1 MKKQQDQKLVLDGDD
16 AILGAVKTSHQ
27 TLSKL
32 QKKSEKETLEG
43 PSATRAFILLFSLAL
58 LQAYSGD
65 GDAVGM
71 LDDLQVCYSS
81 LKASAADSEVFDTLV
96 EVLLSF
102 LGKPGALYRKLA
114 EQVFPSFTSQISA
127 TSLESLLDILGKKE
141 SVSGQQELFEQA
153 GAEEEASDG
162 GSDDG
167 DDSELEI
174 DSDVEMLSTSEATD
188 EEVSDKEDQDGDG
201 R

>member
-1 MKKQQDQKLVLDGDD
+1 MKKQPDQKIVFEAEE
-16 AILGAVKTSHQ
+16 AILEAVKASHQ

-32 QKKSEKETLEG
+32 QKKSEKETLAG
-43 PSATRAFILLFSLAL
+43 PSATRAFILLFSLTL
-58 LQAYSGD
+58 LQVYSGD
-65 GDAVGM
+65 GEAVAL
-71 LDDLQVCYSS
+71 LDDLQVCYST

-102 LGKPGALYRKLA
+102 LSKPGALYRKLA

-153 GAEEEASDG
+153 GADEEEDDG
-162 GSDDG
+162 GSDEG

-188 EEVSDKEDQDGDG
+188 DEVSDKEDSDDDG

>member
-1 MKKQQDQKLVLDGDD
+1 VSQINHIMKKQQDQKLVLDGDD

-127 TSLESLLDILGKKE
+127 TSLESLLDILGKKRKCE
-141 SVSGQQELFEQA
+141 R
-153 GAEEEASDG
+153 
-162 GSDDG
+162 
-167 DDSELEI
+167 
-174 DSDVEMLSTSEATD
+174 STRTL
-188 EEVSDKEDQDGDG
+188 
-201 R
+201 

>member
-1 MKKQQDQKLVLDGDD
+1 MKKQPDQKLVFDAEE
-16 AILGAVKTSHQ
+16 AILEAVQASHQ

-43 PSATRAFILLFSLAL
+43 PSAIRAFILLFSLTL
-58 LQAYSGD
+58 LQVYSGD
-65 GDAVGM
+65 EDAVAL

-96 EVLLSF
+96 EVLLTF
-102 LGKPGALYRKLA
+102 LSKPGALYRKLA
-114 EQVFPSFTSQISA
+114 EQVFPTFTSQISA

-153 GAEEEASDG
+153 GAEEEGND
-162 GSDDG
+162 GSDEG

-174 DSDVEMLSTSEATD
+174 DSDIEILSTSEATD
-188 EEVSDKEDQDGDG
+188 DEVSDKKDSDDDG

>member
-1 MKKQQDQKLVLDGDD
+1 MKKQPDQKIVFEAEE
-16 AILGAVKTSHQ
+16 AILEAVKASHQ

-32 QKKSEKETLEG
+32 QKKSEKETLAG
-43 PSATRAFILLFSLAL
+43 PSATRAFILLFSLTL
-58 LQAYSGD
+58 LQVYSGD
-65 GDAVGM
+65 GEAVAL
-71 LDDLQVCYSS
+71 LDDLQVCYST

-102 LGKPGALYRKLA
+102 LSKPGALYRKLA

-153 GAEEEASDG
+153 GADEEEDDG
-162 GSDDG
+162 GSGEG

-188 EEVSDKEDQDGDG
+188 DEVSDKEDSDDDG